1 MNEFKK
7 KKLSERCQ
15 ESSNIMRKYPEK
27 IPVLVFPASSNK
39 TLPKLDKNKFLVSKD
54 LTVGQFLYIIR
65 KRVHLDSSKAL
76 FMFTEKDTIPVT
88 HDSISTIYHTYK
100 NEDGFLYFKIS
111 SENTFG

>member
-1 MNEFKK
+1 
-7 KKLSERCQ
+7 
-15 ESSNIMRKYPEK
+15 MRKYPEK
-27 IPVLVFPASSNK
+27 IPVVVFPASSN
-39 TLPKLDKNKFLVSKD
+39 TNLPKLDKNKFLVSKD

-65 KRVHLDSSKAL
+65 KRVKLESTKAL

-88 HDSISTIYHTYK
+88 HDSISMIYHTYK

>member
-7 KKLSERCQ
+7 KNLSERSQ
-15 ESSNIMRKYPEK
+15 ESSTIMIKYPGK
-27 IPVLVFPASSNK
+27 IPVIVFPASSN
-39 TLPKLDKNKFLVSKD
+39 LPKLDKNKFLVSKD

-65 KRVHLDSSKAL
+65 KRIKLEATKAL

-88 HDSISTIYHTYK
+88 HDSISTIYSSYK